1 MEEKTNKEL
10 EKVLSAAV
18 MEPLKPDTLVKDSY
32 HLERFG
38 EYCYMSKPR
47 KKSNDYYMNDIYYYS
62 ALLYSILTGKC
73 FVKDFNNRKAEE
85 VKKSVDNEE
94 TAAWLNEVFVHNL
107 GEEIEPTS
115 MITIKEIVLKLL
127 SLV

>member
-1 MEEKTNKEL
+1 
-10 EKVLSAAV
+10 
-18 MEPLKPDTLVKDSY
+18 
-32 HLERFG
+32 
-38 EYCYMSKPR
+38 MSKPR